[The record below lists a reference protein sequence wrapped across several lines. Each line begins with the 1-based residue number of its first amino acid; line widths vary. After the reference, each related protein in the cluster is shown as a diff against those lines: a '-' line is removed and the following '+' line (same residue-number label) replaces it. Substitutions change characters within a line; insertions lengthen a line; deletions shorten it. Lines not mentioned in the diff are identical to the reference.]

1 MTANNIFDVLGG
13 LVLVA
18 ALTTVVTSRYT
29 AGQITA
35 AGNATAGIFAAA
47 LGKGSISR

>member
-1 MTANNIFDVLGG
+1 MRFDSAIDVLGG
-13 LVLVA
+13 VVLVA
-18 ALTTVVTSRYT
+18 LATTIVTSRYT

-35 AGNATAGIFAAA
+35 AGNAFSGTLAAA